1 MKVTLLNDVPLLYL
15 FRLLIRI
22 EYLFKSWI
30 LFLLK
35 YWIRDSYYRQTEF
48 HDIQTINGGKN
59 RSFER
64 EHSLLVISCELTQW
78 TIGCEAIVLAIVL
91 VIV

>member
-1 MKVTLLNDVPLLYL
+1 MKITFLDDVPLLYL

-22 EYLFKSWI
+22 EYLFESWI

-35 YWIRDSYYRQTEF
+35 YWICDSYYQQTEF

-59 RSFER
+59 RLFER

-78 TIGCEAIVLAIVL
+78 TIGCEAIVLAIV
-91 VIV
+91 